1 MKTCR
6 NHQPPTQVN
15 ASNITHMGPLL
26 LTWNN
31 ISPSMDEITYLFQ
44 TSPVQPLKFKHG
56 QVILSTL
63 YWACDHSFIHAGIEI
78 SKMLVKCGPWIMCS
92 FCKFSETLKYCY
104 RIKSIWS
111 SVSAWPVFD
120 LCQTFIFCFIVFFFC
135 RNKHPVWVELIH
147 LLSTEIC
154 MGVNMKGKVH
164 HIYTNQSIC
173 LKVLQMGKLNSCE
186 VHLVIHVLSGHK

>member
-1 MKTCR
+1 MFPHYTYTSEAFYNIFPRAVKKFWIKKANTLKTCR

-44 TSPVQPLKFKHG
+44 TSPVQPLKFKNG

-104 RIKSIWS
+104 RIKSTWS
-111 SVSAWPVFD
+111 SVSACPVFD
-120 LCQTFIFCFIVFFFC
+120 LCQTFIFCFIVFFSAGI
-135 RNKHPVWVELIH
+135 N
-147 LLSTEIC
+147 T
-154 MGVNMKGKVH
+154 
-164 HIYTNQSIC
+164 QSW
-173 LKVLQMGKLNSCE
+173 LN
-186 VHLVIHVLSGHK
+186 